1 MTIGEFQEILNGS
14 CFGDILYEESWS
26 EDYTPEINFTVKE
39 LKDIANTIDR
49 SASEVNVEAMVK
61 PDNGDQIPKPEWKTL
76 LTWLVDKIAI
86 EDKPKLSKGS
96 AVTMIK
102 YLEDLISKC

>member
-1 MTIGEFQEILNGS
+1 MIDNDKYYRLLSMTENRHGDWGCLNKE
-14 CFGDILYEESWS
+14 DIEAIKYA
-26 EDYTPEINFTVKE
+26 
-39 LKDIANTIDR
+39 IAQIDR